1 MDNGNKVN
9 LFRMHCT
16 IMIYHDEINYVSY
29 IKIEGGM
36 PALLLDCK
44 SLGMT
49 LKQLLIAI
57 SALAYEVLKSIFV
70 FKQQHHG
77 PAYIPSAIS

>member
-1 MDNGNKVN
+1 
-9 LFRMHCT
+9 
-16 IMIYHDEINYVSY
+16 
-29 IKIEGGM
+29 M
-36 PALLLDCK
+36 PALLLDCN

-57 SALAYEVLKSIFV
+57 FALAYEVLKSIFV
-70 FKQQHHG
+70 FRQQHHG

>member
-36 PALLLDCK
+36 PALLLDCN

-57 SALAYEVLKSIFV
+57 FALAYEVLKSIFV
-70 FKQQHHG
+70 FRQQHHG